1 VTATTFTRRRA
12 RWAASLAVAGV
23 LALAAC
29 GDDGGDGPF
38 ASDGGGDEFG
48 REELA
53 AELQAESGGLLTD
66 EEADCIAG
74 GVLDFA
80 PDDIEAMEDL
90 DFDDMPAEQQGA
102 WIEMI
107 TDCVPAEK
115 LMQLGEL

>member
-1 VTATTFTRRRA
+1 MTATVFRHRRA
-12 RWAASLAVAGV
+12 RLAMLAITGV

-29 GDDGGDGPF
+29 GDDGDDGPF
-38 ASDGGGDEFG
+38 ASDGGGNEPS
-48 REELA
+48 REAIATEL
-53 AELQAESGGLLTD
+53 LAESDGVLTED
-66 EEADCIAG
+66 EADCIAG

-80 PDDIEAMEDL
+80 SDDIEAMEDL

>member
-1 VTATTFTRRRA
+1 VTATTFRRRRA
-12 RWAASLAVAGV
+12 RWATLALTGM

-38 ASDGGGDEFG
+38 ASDGGGDQFS
-48 REELA
+48 REALA
-53 AELQAESGGLLTD
+53 AELQTESDGVLTD

-74 GVLDFA
+74 GVLEFA

>member
-1 VTATTFTRRRA
+1 MTATNFRPRRA
-12 RWAASLAVAGV
+12 RLVVLALTGM

-29 GDDGGDGPF
+29 GDDSGDGPF
-38 ASDGGGDEFG
+38 ASDGGDEPS
-48 REELA
+48 REALA
-53 AELQAESGGLLTD
+53 AELQAESGGVLTD

-80 PDDIEAMEDL
+80 PDDIQAMDDL
-90 DFDDMPAEQQGA
+90 DFEDMPAEQQGA